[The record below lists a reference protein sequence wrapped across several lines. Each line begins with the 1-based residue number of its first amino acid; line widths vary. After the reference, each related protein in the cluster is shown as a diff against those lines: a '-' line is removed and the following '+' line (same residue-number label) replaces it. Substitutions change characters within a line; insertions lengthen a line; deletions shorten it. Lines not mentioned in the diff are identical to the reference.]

1 MTAYDALTWAA
12 ILTAGLL
19 WLAILVGVAWVI
31 TWPFRAPRRRRRE
44 RIRARL
50 RRLVDEDMHPNLRR
64 AADRDLLGTC
74 EEIWATPTTNCRNTE
89 RGSQ

>member
-1 MTAYDALTWAA
+1 MTAYDLLTWAA

-19 WLAILVGVAWVI
+19 WLAFLVGVAWVI
-31 TWPFRAPRRRRRE
+31 TWPIRAPRRRRRE

-64 AADRDLLGTC
+64 AVDRDLLATC
-74 EEIWATPTTNCRNTE
+74 EAIWNTDKE
-89 RGSQ
+89 ETK